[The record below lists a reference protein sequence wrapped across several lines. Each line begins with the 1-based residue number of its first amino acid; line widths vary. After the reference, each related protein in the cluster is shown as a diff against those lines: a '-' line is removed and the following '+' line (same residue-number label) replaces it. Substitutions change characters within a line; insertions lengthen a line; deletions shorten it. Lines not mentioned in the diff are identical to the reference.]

1 MSTMTLE
8 GYTARITY
16 DSELDQFRGEIVG
29 LNGGA
34 DFYGKTPTELR
45 REFRKSLKVYLEVCE
60 EKGINPH
67 RQFSGKFNLRISP
80 ELHQRLATLADAS
93 GESLNTLVEE
103 ALTKVFQCDATH
115 TGPASD
121 SIVTRTGVVRMG
133 RNWSLI
139 NAVIDRIADDATR
152 QDTFTRPALVK
163 PASQRVV
170 RSKKKPPAPSPA
182 TAKQHRE
189 KHLEANNNP

>member
-1 MSTMTLE
+1 MSTMTLD

-45 REFRKSLKVYLEVCE
+45 REFRKSLKVYLEVCQ

-93 GESLNTLVEE
+93 GESLNTLVEK
-103 ALTKVFQCDATH
+103 ALTKVMQDKVEVTNKTNLNGSKA
-115 TGPASD
+115 AMK
-121 SIVTRTGVVRMG
+121 SIV
-133 RNWSLI
+133 
-139 NAVIDRIADDATR
+139 AVSSGQSAVASSSNSKSVFSRFVQLKDNKFVQFKKKSSGANSAK
-152 QDTFTRPALVK
+152 K
-163 PASQRVV
+163 PAKV
-170 RSKKKPPAPSPA
+170 R
-182 TAKQHRE
+182 
-189 KHLEANNNP
+189 